1 MNRTL
6 TIAKKE
12 FTDVLRDKRTILT
25 MIVLPL
31 LAIPLLMTITIKVVQ
46 RQERKAGEEQIDLA
60 VVGAGYAPRFFE
72 MLQAD
77 SQFVIRED
85 VREADFEPL
94 IREDSLDAGIVVPPD
109 FQDRIGADEQAL
121 IVLYYRSSSSF
132 NVAEQRLRG
141 AVDGYDEEIVD
152 GRIRRLSLDPNLFD
166 AIAIEARDI
175 STMQEVLGKTVGGF
189 LPYMFVIFM
198 FTGAMYAGIDLSAG
212 EKERGTLE
220 TLLSSP
226 ASRLEIVLG
235 KFVVVAAI
243 GIASALISMLG
254 LYLGVRG
261 AIGEIP
267 PEALDVVWDIL
278 SVKVVAMIATLLLP
292 LAAFFAAMILALAI
306 QAKSFKEAQSILTP
320 FSIVI
325 ILPVAFGLL
334 PGIELNAQTA
344 LIPVLNVSL
353 ATKEVIAGTI
363 NPVHLAISYVS
374 LFARAAASLWFCVVW
389 FNREETLFRS

>member
-1 MNRTL
+1 
-6 TIAKKE
+6 
-12 FTDVLRDKRTILT
+12 
-25 MIVLPL
+25 
-31 LAIPLLMTITIKVVQ
+31 
-46 RQERKAGEEQIDLA
+46 
-60 VVGAGYAPRFFE
+60 
-72 MLQAD
+72 
-77 SQFVIRED
+77 
-85 VREADFEPL
+85 
-94 IREDSLDAGIVVPPD
+94 
-109 FQDRIGADEQAL
+109 DEQAS

-132 NVAEQRLRG
+132 KVAEQRLRG
-141 AVDGYDEEIVD
+141 AVDDYDEEIVD

-226 ASRLEIVLG
+226 ATRLEIVLG
-235 KFVVVAAI
+235 KFVVVATI

-254 LYLGVRG
+254 LYLGVRV

-267 PEALDVVWDIL
+267 PEALEVVWDIL
-278 SVKVVAMIATLLLP
+278 NWKVVAMIATLLLP
-292 LAAFFAAMILALAI
+292 LAAFFSAMILALAI

-344 LIPVLNVSL
+344 MIPILNVSL

-374 LFARAAASLWFCVVW
+374 LFALAAASLWFCVVW